1 MRKVVGLGLAGIIIM
16 CLALGG
22 TWAFLTDNETSS
34 GNQLYAGTLDLLTDN
49 ANGVTQT
56 ITGTNLKPGR
66 TLGPNTIILKNSGSI
81 AGSTLDVSL
90 SYNSDNSADVTPNTV
105 NMTTDQ
111 LAQVLQV
118 TVLEYDRDDL
128 LTLINDA
135 DSSGWIS
142 VYEFAQDPVTGL
154 AGLTTSE
161 KSIDI
166 AVQMRAGTSSDY
178 CGDGINITLT
188 FVLNQ

>member
-22 TWAFLTDNETSS
+22 TWAFLTDNETAS
-34 GNQLYAGTLDLLTDN
+34 NQLYAGTLDLLTNN

-66 TLGPNTIILKNSGSI
+66 IIGPNAIILKNSGNIS
-81 AGSTLDVSL
+81 GGTLDVSL

-105 NMTTDQ
+105 NMTTNQ

-118 TVLEYDRDDL
+118 TLLNYDRDDL

-142 VYEFAQDPVTGL
+142 VYEFAQDPITGL

-161 KSIDI
+161 KDIEI
-166 AVQMRAGTSSDY
+166 AVQMRTGTSSDY